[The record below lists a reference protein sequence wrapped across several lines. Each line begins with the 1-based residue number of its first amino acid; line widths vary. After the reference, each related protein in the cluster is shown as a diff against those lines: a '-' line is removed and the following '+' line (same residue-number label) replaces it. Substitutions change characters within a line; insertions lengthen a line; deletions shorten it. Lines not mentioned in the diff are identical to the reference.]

1 MKDTL
6 HIKNPRFEIK
16 DIYDLRNAY
25 FRTHPNGHWFDRDTL
40 AFFGESLS
48 TMRLLKGTYRVKDFT
63 GEEHSCY
70 KVSKLSRKYPGGPK
84 RTYAYFD
91 VNTLNDIPV

>member
-1 MKDTL
+1 MTTTQFQ
-6 HIKNPRFEIK
+6 IE

-25 FRTHPNGHWFDRDTL
+25 LRTHPNGHWFDSDTL

-48 TMRLLKGTYRVKDFT
+48 TMYLLKGTYRVKDCL
-63 GEEHSCY
+63 GVEHSCY

>member
-1 MKDTL
+1 MTAAQFQ
-6 HIKNPRFEIK
+6 IE

-25 FRTHPNGHWFDRDTL
+25 LRTHPNGHWFDSDTL

-48 TMRLLKGTYRVKDFT
+48 TMYLLKGTYRVKDCL
-63 GEEHSCY
+63 GVEHSCY

>member
-1 MKDTL
+1 
-6 HIKNPRFEIK
+6 
-16 DIYDLRNAY
+16 
-25 FRTHPNGHWFDRDTL
+25 
-40 AFFGESLS
+40 
-48 TMRLLKGTYRVKDFT
+48 MRLLKGTYRVKDFT

>member
-1 MKDTL
+1 MTAAQFQ
-6 HIKNPRFEIK
+6 IE

-25 FRTHPNGHWFDRDTL
+25 LRTHPNGHWFDSDTL

-48 TMRLLKGTYRVKDFT
+48 TMYLLKGTYRVKDCL
-63 GEEHSCY
+63 GVEHSCY
-70 KVSKLSRKYPGGPK
+70 KVSKLSRKYPGGPR

-91 VNTLNDIPV
+91 VNTFDDVII

>member
-25 FRTHPNGHWFDRDTL
+25 LRTHPNGHWFDSNTL

-48 TMRLLKGTYRVKDFT
+48 TMYLLKGTYRVKDCL
-63 GEEHSCY
+63 GVEHSCY
-70 KVSKLSRKYPGGPK
+70 KVSKLSRKYPGGPR

-91 VNTLNDIPV
+91 VNTFDDVII

>member
-1 MKDTL
+1 MTTTQFQ
-6 HIKNPRFEIK
+6 IE

-25 FRTHPNGHWFDRDTL
+25 LRTHPNGHWFDSDTL

-48 TMRLLKGTYRVKDFT
+48 TMYLLKGTYRVKDCL
-63 GEEHSCY
+63 GVEHSCY
-70 KVSKLSRKYPGGPK
+70 KVSKLSRKYPSGPR

-91 VNTLNDIPV
+91 VNTFDDVII

>member
-25 FRTHPNGHWFDRDTL
+25 LRTHPNGHWFDSNTL

-48 TMRLLKGTYRVKDFT
+48 TMYLLKGTYRVKDCL
-63 GEEHSCY
+63 GVEHSCY
-70 KVSKLSRKYPGGPK
+70 KVSKLSRKYPGGPR

-91 VNTLNDIPV
+91 INTFDDVII

>member
-1 MKDTL
+1 MAVAQ
-6 HIKNPRFEIK
+6 FQIK

-25 FRTHPNGHWFDRDTL
+25 LCTHPNGHWFDSDTL

-48 TMRLLKGTYRVKDFT
+48 TMYLLKGTYRVKDCL
-63 GEEHSCY
+63 GVEHSCY
-70 KVSKLSRKYPGGPK
+70 KVSKLSRKYPGGPR

-91 VNTLNDIPV
+91 VNTFDDVII

>member
-1 MKDTL
+1 MTTTQ
-6 HIKNPRFEIK
+6 FQIK

-25 FRTHPNGHWFDRDTL
+25 LCTHPNGHWFDSDTL

-70 KVSKLSRKYPGGPK
+70 KVSKLSRPGLGTRIQRHSILDP
-84 RTYAYFD
+84 
-91 VNTLNDIPV
+91 

>member
-1 MKDTL
+1 MTGAQFQ
-6 HIKNPRFEIK
+6 IE

-25 FRTHPNGHWFDRDTL
+25 LRTHPNGHWFDSDTL

-48 TMRLLKGTYRVKDFT
+48 TMYLLKGTYRVKDCL
-63 GEEHSCY
+63 GVEHSCY